1 MEVTFKVY
9 RYNPEVD
16 EKPHYEKYTL
26 DMSDDGVI
34 LDALNKIK
42 WEIDGSLSYRR
53 SCRHGICGSCAIKLN
68 GKNVLACKTSIKE
81 AVEMFGTTLV
91 IEPLSKNKEKVIKD
105 LVNDKKDFWD
115 KNAKVKP
122 YLIAE
127 IDEHPKSENLIKPA
141 LVEMIEEADYCI
153 ACGCCYYACES
164 VRANKDFLGPQA
176 LAKTYR
182 FTADVRDEAKKE
194 RLELVDKLG
203 IGIWDCVKCQ
213 ACIEVCP
220 KGVDPFTKITH
231 LHNQVFEEG
240 VAKRNVATKHAEGF
254 VHSIKKHGILDE
266 GMLVLYSEGVNVV
279 RHIPEAMA
287 MFMKGKI
294 KLPWQMP
301 KSEGLEEIQK
311 LIEISQTH
319 ELKD

>member
-1 MEVTFKVY
+1 MKVKLKVY
-9 RYNPEVD
+9 RYNPETD
-16 EKPHYEKYTL
+16 KNPRYEEYEL
-26 DMSDDGVI
+26 DLRDDAVL

-53 SCRHGICGSCAIKLN
+53 SCRHGICGSCAVKLN
-68 GKNVLACKTSIKE
+68 GKNVLACKTPLKE
-81 AVEMFGTTLV
+81 AIEEFGEVLIV
-91 IEPLSKNKEKVIKD
+91 EPLSLKKEKVIKD
-105 LVNDKKDFWD
+105 LVIDKKDFWD

-127 IDEHPKSENLIKPA
+127 IDEHPSSENLVKPA
-141 LVEMIEEADYCI
+141 LVELLEDADYCI
-153 ACGCCYYACES
+153 ACGCCYYACGTL
-164 VRANKDFLGPQA
+164 VANKDFLGPQA
-176 LAKTYR
+176 LAKAYR
-182 FTADVRDEAKKE
+182 FTADVRDKGKKE
-194 RLELVDKLG
+194 RLEIVNELG

-240 VAKRNVATKHAEGF
+240 VAKKNVATKHAEGF

-266 GMLVLYSEGVNVV
+266 GTLVLYSEGANVV
-279 RHIPEAMA
+279 RHLPEALE
-287 MFMKGKI
+287 MFKKGKI
-294 KLPWQMP
+294 KMPWQMP
-301 KSEGLEEIQK
+301 KSEKLDEIQK
-311 LIEISQTH
+311 LVEISQTH